1 MLENKIPPPIIALV
15 SALLMWGLSANS
27 PNIALSTYVSMSLII
42 IILVSAVFIVLSG
55 LVLFRRAHT
64 TIDPTKPESATSLVS
79 TGIYRISR
87 NPMYLGLLLLLLA
100 FLLYLATPLSVIG
113 IIVFVL
119 YIDQFQIKPEEKA
132 LQNKFGIEFTE
143 YKSKVRK
150 WL

>member
-1 MLENKIPPPIIALV
+1 MLENKIPPPIIALT
-15 SALLMWGLSANS
+15 SALLMWGISANS

-42 IILVSAVFIVLSG
+42 IILVSGLFFVLSG

-119 YIDQFQIKPEEKA
+119 YVDQFQIKPEEKA
-132 LQNKFGIEFTE
+132 LQNRFGIEFTE